1 MLPMTSTIY
10 SYHVFLTG
18 GLFENCSFPDGVDK
32 EIVINTILI
41 NCGEFEPLFKDADF
55 MKMAVYTWCTKWY
68 HTFERWQLT
77 LTEEYNP
84 IHNYDR
90 YEDINE
96 KHDNTSSLNSTN
108 HDTITNTRSAYNS
121 NGYEPLNKSVNDG
134 NDNSNGKD
142 NGTFE
147 RNAHL
152 YGNIGVTESTAMAR
166 NEIEFR
172 GEYNIYDLISDCFA
186 TELCVL
192 IY

>member
-1 MLPMTSTIY
+1 MTSTIY
-10 SYHVFLTG
+10 SYDYFLSG
-18 GLFENCSFPDGVDK
+18 GLFKNCSFPEGIEKD
-32 EIVINTILI
+32 IVIETILV

-55 MKMAVYTWCTKWY
+55 MQSATTTWCRKWY

-172 GEYNIYDLISDCFA
+172 KEYNIYDLISDCFA